1 MHTAELYYPLSVI
14 LKDTTMKILIGTDL
28 ETLVTYS
35 SLCFWVATTGTESP
49 MEEKKKKLKAV
60 KREVQRIFKKKVLN

>member
-49 MEEKKKKLKAV
+49 MEEKKK
-60 KREVQRIFKKKVLN
+60 N